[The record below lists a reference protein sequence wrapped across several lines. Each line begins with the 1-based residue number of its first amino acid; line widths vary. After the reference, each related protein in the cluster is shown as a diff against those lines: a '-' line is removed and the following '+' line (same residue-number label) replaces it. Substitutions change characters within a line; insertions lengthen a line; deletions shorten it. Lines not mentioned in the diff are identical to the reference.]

1 MSELHGVETIELTQ
15 GTVAVTTIRT
25 AVIGLAGT
33 APDAAQGTVA
43 ALQTGSALL
52 DSQMVFSAKTPGVAG
67 NKYSVTAAAAIL
79 DPADSKEIMPA
90 IKYVDGVLDITL
102 GIDDKGEVTTT
113 AAEVMTLVNALAD
126 SDITAAVTGEAT
138 GIVLPF
144 SEALAGGT
152 DEPYPLNVPVVVAG
166 GISQA
171 KKLGATGSLPAALA
185 DIFDQEGALVV
196 IVRAEADE
204 KEETQR
210 ANIIAAVAALQ
221 DSKSITT
228 YQPRIL
234 IAPDFSDDDAV
245 AKQLETT
252 ANKLRGVAYVDSA
265 SMATAQDVVLRRS
278 MFGARV
284 ELLRPRVAQAATTG
298 EIIYRP
304 YSACAAGLRARID
317 RENGWWWSKS
327 NQEIMNILGVEQ
339 VDSFELNDPNCV
351 ANLLNMDNVSTIIR
365 YDGFRHW
372 GNRLCTTD
380 PQLRFESVRRSADV
394 IEDSIEQTMML
405 YIDRPLDKQVAD
417 DIIGTI
423 NSYMRKLKG
432 LGAIFGG
439 KAWLDEELN
448 TAETIAAGVLYID
461 YDFGPKSP
469 LEHLV
474 MRVKINNT
482 YAVVEMVTK

>member
-33 APDAAQGTVA
+33 APDAEPGTA
-43 ALQTGSALL
+43 ATLQTGSVLL
-52 DSQMVFSAKTPGVAG
+52 DSVVVFSAKNIGTAG
-67 NKYSVTAAAAIL
+67 NKYIVTATPAVV
-79 DPADSKEIMPA
+79 DPDKPEAVTATAEFKDGTLSIRLG
-90 IKYVDGVLDITL
+90 VDE
-102 GIDDKGEVTTT
+102 KGEAVTT
-113 AAEVMTLVNALAD
+113 AAELVTLVNGVAT
-126 SDITAAVTGEAT
+126 SDIGAVLTGKGE
-138 GIVLPF
+138 GVVSPF
-144 SEALAGGT
+144 SEQLAAGA
-152 DEPYPLNVPVVVAG
+152 DEPYPLNVPVIVVG
-166 GISQA
+166 STSQA

-185 DIFDQEGALVV
+185 EVFDQEGALVV
-196 IVRAEADE
+196 VVRAEEDE
-204 KEETQR
+204 KPETQR
-210 ANIIAAVAALQ
+210 ANIIAAVSALE

-228 YQPRIL
+228 YQPRIV
-234 IAPDFSDDDAV
+234 IATGFSDDDAV

-252 ANKLRGVAYVDSA
+252 ANNLRGVAYVDSA
-265 SMATAQDVVLRRS
+265 SMATAQEVVLRRS

-284 ELLRPRVAQAATTG
+284 ELLRPLVAKADESG
-298 EIIYRP
+298 VIVYRP

-317 RENGWWWSKS
+317 RQKGWWWSKS

-339 VDSFELNDPNCV
+339 VDSFALNDPNCV
-351 ANLLNMDNVSTIIR
+351 ANLLNMDNVSTIMR
-365 YDGFRHW
+365 SDGFKHW

-394 IEDSIEQTMML
+394 IEDSIEQTMLL
-405 YIDRPLDKQVAD
+405 YVDRPLDKQVAD

-423 NSYMRKLKG
+423 NSYMRTLKG

-448 TAETIAAGVLYID
+448 TEETLAAGVLYID

-474 MRVKINNT
+474 MRVKINNK
-482 YAVVEMVTK
+482 YAVTEMVTA